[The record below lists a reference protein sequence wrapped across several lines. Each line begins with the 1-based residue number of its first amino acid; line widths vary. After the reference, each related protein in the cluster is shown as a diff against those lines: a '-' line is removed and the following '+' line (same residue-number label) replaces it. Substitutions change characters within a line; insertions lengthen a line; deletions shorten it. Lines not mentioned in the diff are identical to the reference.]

1 MRDAGMLLQSGI
13 VDTLIGFRGRRHT
26 APVPALREA
35 DKAAHHPHGYMFK
48 DVPPELGEDDDP
60 LASIDETIC
69 KMDAHGIQY
78 GLANLTDEMTPQA
91 VAKYPDRILP
101 SLLVDGNRGMDQVR
115 EIVRAKEQYNIRAV
129 AMFPAGVHPQIP
141 INDKLWYPIYAKCI
155 ELDLPVF
162 TTVGVP
168 GPRVKMMAQ
177 HPELLDEV
185 CYDLPELKIVMRHGA
200 EPWQDLAVKLM
211 LKWPNLYYS
220 TSGFAPKY
228 IPKAIIDYANTRG
241 ADKIIY
247 AGYYPFG
254 IELERTFRELKELPL
269 RDHVWP
275 KFLSE
280 NARRVLN
287 LPPA

>member
-1 MRDAGMLLQSGI
+1 MMLPRSGI

-26 APVPALREA
+26 APVAALREA
-35 DKAAHHPHGYMFK
+35 DKAEHHPHGYMFK
-48 DVPPELGEDDDP
+48 NVPPELGEDDDP
-60 LASIDETIC
+60 LASIDETIA

-78 GLANLTDEMTPQA
+78 GLANLTDELTAQA

-101 SLLVDGNRGMDQVR
+101 SLAVDGNRGMDQVR
-115 EIVRAKEQYNIRAV
+115 EIVRAKEQFAIRAV
-129 AMFPAGVHPQIP
+129 TLFPVGLTPQIP
-141 INDKLWYPIYAKCI
+141 LNDKRWYPIYAKCI

-185 CYDLPELKIVMRHGA
+185 CYDLPELKIVMRHGG
-200 EPWQDLAVKLM
+200 EPWEALCVKLM

-220 TSGFAPKY
+220 TSGFAPRY
-228 IPKAIIDYANTRG
+228 IPKVIIDYANTRG

-254 IELERTFRELKELPL
+254 IELERTFRELKDLPF

-275 KFLSE
+275 KFFSE

-287 LPPA
+287 LAPA